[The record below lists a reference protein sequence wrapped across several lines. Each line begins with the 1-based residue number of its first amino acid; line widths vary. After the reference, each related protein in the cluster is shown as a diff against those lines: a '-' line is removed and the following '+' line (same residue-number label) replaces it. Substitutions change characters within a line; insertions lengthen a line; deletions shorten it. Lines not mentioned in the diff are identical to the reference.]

1 MFLFGTKEGT
11 KIERANVVLYKQY
24 IANCSKQQN
33 SLSSL
38 DFPQR
43 KMKWF
48 SQVIIWSKKYI
59 KINKYLFE
67 HTKIL
72 WKGTNLETTM
82 LMTEEN
88 IIKT

>member
-1 MFLFGTKEGT
+1 VFLFGTKEGT

-43 KMKWF
+43 KMK
-48 SQVIIWSKKYI
+48 
-59 KINKYLFE
+59 
-67 HTKIL
+67 
-72 WKGTNLETTM
+72 
-82 LMTEEN
+82 
-88 IIKT
+88 